1 MYSRF
6 LILGLAAASLAAAP
20 LHAQSER
27 PASNCKRPRI
37 RADERA
43 EERDRR
49 SAADRQRDSAQVLIR
64 EAILEDARESARA
77 AGVAAPEGMLLFV
90 FDRQNPGAAELR
102 AWRSNVPAEVVPG
115 IRDRALPG
123 LAEWPAREPSVVIS
137 MRLDS
142 AAPAPDSTPG
152 YQVECVPELDNR
164 KEITR
169 LLSDF
174 ASQNRDLLAG
184 RVAPP
189 TTRMKMLVSREGEV
203 AYAEID
209 RSSGQSRM
217 DLYAAQVVRQ
227 MRFRPAAVNGRPVDV
242 WVVLPLSIAM
252 APATARDRRG
262 GGAWPG
268 RP

>member
-1 MYSRF
+1 MYSRL
-6 LILGLAAASLAAAP
+6 LILALAAASLAAAP

-27 PASNCKRPRI
+27 LASNCKRSRI
-37 RADERA
+37 RA

-49 SAADRQRDSAQVLIR
+49 SAADRQRDSSQVLIR
-64 EAILEDARESARA
+64 KALLEDARVSARA

-102 AWRSNVPAEVVPG
+102 AWRSNLPAEVVSG
-115 IRDRALPG
+115 IRERALPG
-123 LAEWPAREPSVVIS
+123 LAEWPGRELSVVIS

-152 YQVECVPELDNR
+152 FLVECVPELDNR
-164 KEITR
+164 REITR
-169 LLSDF
+169 MINDF
-174 ASQNRDLLAG
+174 ASQNRDLLATQTSRPTV
-184 RVAPP
+184 RV
-189 TTRMKMLVSREGEV
+189 KMLLAREGEV

-209 RSSGQSRM
+209 RSSGHPRL
-217 DLYAAQVVRQ
+217 DTYAAQLAQQ

-242 WVVLPLSIAM
+242 WVMIPLTIAT

-262 GGAWPG
+262 DGAVPG

>member
-1 MYSRF
+1 MYSRL

-27 PASNCKRPRI
+27 LASNCKRSRV
-37 RADERA
+37 RA

-49 SAADRQRDSAQVLIR
+49 SAADRQRDSARVLIHG
-64 EAILEDARESARA
+64 AILEDARASARA

-102 AWRSNVPAEVVPG
+102 ALWSNVPAEVLPA
-115 IRDRALPG
+115 IRERALPR
-123 LAEWPAREPSVVIS
+123 LAEWPAREASVVIS

-152 YQVECVPELDNR
+152 FLVECVPELDNR
-164 KEITR
+164 KEVTR

-184 RVAPP
+184 RATPP

-209 RSSGQSRM
+209 RSSGQARL
-217 DLYAAQVVRQ
+217 DLYAAQVARQ

-242 WVVLPLSIAM
+242 WVVLPVSIASP
-252 APATARDRRG
+252 PATARDRRG
-262 GGAWPG
+262 DGAWPG
-268 RP
+268 SR